1 MLALAKGEIH
11 LIFGSNVF
19 LIRLVFGAALVGGS
33 IWLIWSASQSQ
44 NTVDSTCGTWQRNG
58 FFPHFFLGLIK
69 RQLCAKWGKCGIL
82 PQGYIAFKFT

>member
-44 NTVDSTCGTWQRNG
+44 NTVDSTCGTWHRNG
-58 FFPHFFLGLIK
+58 FFPHFFGANQAAAVCQVGEMWNI
-69 RQLCAKWGKCGIL
+69 ATGIYCL
-82 PQGYIAFKFT
+82 